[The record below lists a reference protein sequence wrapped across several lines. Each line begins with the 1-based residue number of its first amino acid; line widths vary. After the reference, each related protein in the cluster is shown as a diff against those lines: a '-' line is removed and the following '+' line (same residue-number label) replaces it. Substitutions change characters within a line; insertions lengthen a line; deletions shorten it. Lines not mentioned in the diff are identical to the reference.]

1 MSDYK
6 KKDFD
11 KIINIVKDKL
21 STEIS
26 KDLKELI
33 KYDNLNDYRDEHL
46 VDYMALDI
54 HKQIGSKLTR
64 ELIKDIIAKRDD
76 DEVDLLEHLFETMIF
91 AAIRKATL
99 NALADYEAQKS
110 KKESKN
116 KDEPKIDENLLA
128 ISDAA
133 KKNFARILSEQVDV
147 FVEGGSLRKWRQN
160 NLANY
165 IAIDV
170 YDAITEESRKVLE
183 KIIGTA
189 TGVDNPE
196 FINHITNVLMYLAAR
211 QAAGEAI
218 ADAEDK

>member
-6 KKDFD
+6 KNDFD
-11 KIINIVKDKL
+11 KIIN
-21 STEIS
+21 
-26 KDLKELI
+26 
-33 KYDNLNDYRDEHL
+33 
-46 VDYMALDI
+46 
-54 HKQIGSKLTR
+54 
-64 ELIKDIIAKRDD
+64 
-76 DEVDLLEHLFETMIF
+76 
-91 AAIRKATL
+91 
-99 NALADYEAQKS
+99 EASKS

-116 KDEPKIDENLLA
+116 KDEPKIDTKLLA

-183 KIIGTA
+183 KFIGTV
-189 TGVDNPE
+189 TDVDNHE

>member
-6 KKDFD
+6 KNDFD
-11 KIINIVKDKL
+11 KIIN
-21 STEIS
+21 
-26 KDLKELI
+26 
-33 KYDNLNDYRDEHL
+33 
-46 VDYMALDI
+46 
-54 HKQIGSKLTR
+54 
-64 ELIKDIIAKRDD
+64 
-76 DEVDLLEHLFETMIF
+76 
-91 AAIRKATL
+91 
-99 NALADYEAQKS
+99 EASKS

-116 KDEPKIDENLLA
+116 KDEPKIDTKLLA

-147 FVEGGSLRKWRQN
+147 FVESGSLRKWRQN

-183 KIIGTA
+183 KFIGTV
-189 TGVDNPE
+189 TNVDDPGL
-196 FINHITNVLMYLAAR
+196 INHITNVLMYLAVR

-218 ADAEDK
+218 ADAEEK

>member
-6 KKDFD
+6 KNDFD
-11 KIINIVKDKL
+11 KIIN
-21 STEIS
+21 
-26 KDLKELI
+26 
-33 KYDNLNDYRDEHL
+33 
-46 VDYMALDI
+46 
-54 HKQIGSKLTR
+54 
-64 ELIKDIIAKRDD
+64 
-76 DEVDLLEHLFETMIF
+76 
-91 AAIRKATL
+91 
-99 NALADYEAQKS
+99 EASES

-116 KDEPKIDENLLA
+116 KDEPKIDTKLLA

-170 YDAITEESRKVLE
+170 YDAITDESRKVLE

-189 TGVDNPE
+189 TDVDNPE

>member
-6 KKDFD
+6 KNDFD
-11 KIINIVKDKL
+11 KIIN
-21 STEIS
+21 
-26 KDLKELI
+26 
-33 KYDNLNDYRDEHL
+33 
-46 VDYMALDI
+46 
-54 HKQIGSKLTR
+54 
-64 ELIKDIIAKRDD
+64 
-76 DEVDLLEHLFETMIF
+76 
-91 AAIRKATL
+91 
-99 NALADYEAQKS
+99 EASES

-116 KDEPKIDENLLA
+116 KDEPKIDTKLLA

-170 YDAITEESRKVLE
+170 YDAITDESRKVLE
-183 KIIGTA
+183 KLIGIVTD
-189 TGVDNPE
+189 VDNPE

>member
-6 KKDFD
+6 KNDFD
-11 KIINIVKDKL
+11 KIIN
-21 STEIS
+21 
-26 KDLKELI
+26 
-33 KYDNLNDYRDEHL
+33 
-46 VDYMALDI
+46 
-54 HKQIGSKLTR
+54 
-64 ELIKDIIAKRDD
+64 
-76 DEVDLLEHLFETMIF
+76 
-91 AAIRKATL
+91 
-99 NALADYEAQKS
+99 EASKS

-116 KDEPKIDENLLA
+116 KDEPRIDTNLLA

-183 KIIGTA
+183 KFIGTV
-189 TGVDNPE
+189 TDVDDPE
-196 FINHITNVLMYLAAR
+196 LINHITNVLMYLAAR

>member
-21 STEIS
+21 NTEMS

-33 KYDNLNDYRDEHL
+33 EYDNLNDYRDEHL

-64 ELIKDIIAKRDD
+64 VLVKDIIAKRDD
-76 DEVDLLEHLFETMIF
+76 DEMELLEHLFETMVF
-91 AAIRKATL
+91 TAIRKTTL
-99 NALADYEAQKS
+99 NALADYEALES

-116 KDEPKIDENLLA
+116 KDEPKIDTKLLA

-170 YDAITEESRKVLE
+170 YDAITDESRKVLE
-183 KIIGTA
+183 KLIGIVTD
-189 TGVDNPE
+189 VDNPE

-218 ADAEDK
+218 ADAEEK

>member
-6 KKDFD
+6 KNDFD
-11 KIINIVKDKL
+11 KIINEA
-21 STEIS
+21 SES
-26 KDLKELI
+26 K
-33 KYDNLNDYRDEHL
+33 R
-46 VDYMALDI
+46 
-54 HKQIGSKLTR
+54 
-64 ELIKDIIAKRDD
+64 
-76 DEVDLLEHLFETMIF
+76 
-91 AAIRKATL
+91 
-99 NALADYEAQKS
+99 
-110 KKESKN
+110 ESKN
-116 KDEPKIDENLLA
+116 KDEPKIDTKLLA

-147 FVEGGSLRKWRQN
+147 FVEGGSLRRWRQN

-170 YDAITEESRKVLE
+170 YDAITDESRKVLE

-189 TGVDNPE
+189 TDVDNPE

>member
-6 KKDFD
+6 KNDFD
-11 KIINIVKDKL
+11 RIIN
-21 STEIS
+21 
-26 KDLKELI
+26 
-33 KYDNLNDYRDEHL
+33 
-46 VDYMALDI
+46 
-54 HKQIGSKLTR
+54 
-64 ELIKDIIAKRDD
+64 
-76 DEVDLLEHLFETMIF
+76 
-91 AAIRKATL
+91 
-99 NALADYEAQKS
+99 EASES

-116 KDEPKIDENLLA
+116 KDEPKIDTKLLA

-133 KKNFARILSEQVDV
+133 KKNFARILPEQVDV

-170 YDAITEESRKVLE
+170 YDAITDESRKVLE
-183 KIIGTA
+183 KIIGIVTD
-189 TGVDNPE
+189 VDNPE

>member
-6 KKDFD
+6 KNDFD
-11 KIINIVKDKL
+11 KIINEA
-21 STEIS
+21 SES
-26 KDLKELI
+26 K
-33 KYDNLNDYRDEHL
+33 R
-46 VDYMALDI
+46 
-54 HKQIGSKLTR
+54 
-64 ELIKDIIAKRDD
+64 
-76 DEVDLLEHLFETMIF
+76 
-91 AAIRKATL
+91 
-99 NALADYEAQKS
+99 
-110 KKESKN
+110 ESKN
-116 KDEPKIDENLLA
+116 KDEPKINTKLLA

-170 YDAITEESRKVLE
+170 YDAITDESRKVLE

-189 TGVDNPE
+189 TDVDNPE

>member
-6 KKDFD
+6 KNDFD
-11 KIINIVKDKL
+11 KIIN
-21 STEIS
+21 
-26 KDLKELI
+26 
-33 KYDNLNDYRDEHL
+33 
-46 VDYMALDI
+46 
-54 HKQIGSKLTR
+54 
-64 ELIKDIIAKRDD
+64 
-76 DEVDLLEHLFETMIF
+76 
-91 AAIRKATL
+91 
-99 NALADYEAQKS
+99 EASES

-116 KDEPKIDENLLA
+116 KDEPKIDAKLLA

-170 YDAITEESRKVLE
+170 YDAITDESRKVLE
-183 KIIGTA
+183 KLIGTV
-189 TGVDNPE
+189 TDVDNPE

-218 ADAEDK
+218 VDAEDK

>member
-6 KKDFD
+6 KNNFD
-11 KIINIVKDKL
+11 KIIN
-21 STEIS
+21 
-26 KDLKELI
+26 
-33 KYDNLNDYRDEHL
+33 
-46 VDYMALDI
+46 
-54 HKQIGSKLTR
+54 
-64 ELIKDIIAKRDD
+64 
-76 DEVDLLEHLFETMIF
+76 
-91 AAIRKATL
+91 
-99 NALADYEAQKS
+99 EASES

-116 KDEPKIDENLLA
+116 KDEPKIDTKLLA

-170 YDAITEESRKVLE
+170 YDAITDESRKVLE
-183 KIIGTA
+183 KLIGIVTD
-189 TGVDNPE
+189 VDDPE
-196 FINHITNVLMYLAAR
+196 FTNHITNVLMYLAAR

-218 ADAEDK
+218 VDAEDK

>member
-6 KKDFD
+6 KNDFD
-11 KIINIVKDKL
+11 KIIN
-21 STEIS
+21 
-26 KDLKELI
+26 
-33 KYDNLNDYRDEHL
+33 
-46 VDYMALDI
+46 
-54 HKQIGSKLTR
+54 
-64 ELIKDIIAKRDD
+64 
-76 DEVDLLEHLFETMIF
+76 
-91 AAIRKATL
+91 
-99 NALADYEAQKS
+99 EASES

-116 KDEPKIDENLLA
+116 KDEPKIDTKLLA

-170 YDAITEESRKVLE
+170 YDAITDESRKVLE
-183 KIIGTA
+183 KLIGIVT
-189 TGVDNPE
+189 DINDPE

>member
-6 KKDFD
+6 KNDFD
-11 KIINIVKDKL
+11 KIIN
-21 STEIS
+21 
-26 KDLKELI
+26 
-33 KYDNLNDYRDEHL
+33 
-46 VDYMALDI
+46 
-54 HKQIGSKLTR
+54 
-64 ELIKDIIAKRDD
+64 
-76 DEVDLLEHLFETMIF
+76 
-91 AAIRKATL
+91 
-99 NALADYEAQKS
+99 EASES

-116 KDEPKIDENLLA
+116 KDEPKINTKLLA

-170 YDAITEESRKVLE
+170 YDAITDESRKVLE

-189 TGVDNPE
+189 TDVDNPE

>member
-6 KKDFD
+6 KNDFD
-11 KIINIVKDKL
+11 KIIN
-21 STEIS
+21 
-26 KDLKELI
+26 
-33 KYDNLNDYRDEHL
+33 
-46 VDYMALDI
+46 
-54 HKQIGSKLTR
+54 
-64 ELIKDIIAKRDD
+64 
-76 DEVDLLEHLFETMIF
+76 
-91 AAIRKATL
+91 
-99 NALADYEAQKS
+99 EASES

-116 KDEPKIDENLLA
+116 KDEPKIDTKLLA

-183 KIIGTA
+183 KLIGIVTD
-189 TGVDNPE
+189 VDNPE

-211 QAAGEAI
+211 QAADEAI

>member
-6 KKDFD
+6 KNDFD
-11 KIINIVKDKL
+11 KIVN
-21 STEIS
+21 
-26 KDLKELI
+26 
-33 KYDNLNDYRDEHL
+33 
-46 VDYMALDI
+46 
-54 HKQIGSKLTR
+54 
-64 ELIKDIIAKRDD
+64 
-76 DEVDLLEHLFETMIF
+76 
-91 AAIRKATL
+91 
-99 NALADYEAQKS
+99 EASES

-116 KDEPKIDENLLA
+116 KDEPKIDTKLLA

-170 YDAITEESRKVLE
+170 YDAITDESRKVLE
-183 KIIGTA
+183 KLIGIVTD
-189 TGVDNPE
+189 VDNPE

-211 QAAGEAI
+211 QAADEAI

>member
-6 KKDFD
+6 KNDFD
-11 KIINIVKDKL
+11 KIINEA
-21 STEIS
+21 SES
-26 KDLKELI
+26 K
-33 KYDNLNDYRDEHL
+33 R
-46 VDYMALDI
+46 
-54 HKQIGSKLTR
+54 
-64 ELIKDIIAKRDD
+64 
-76 DEVDLLEHLFETMIF
+76 
-91 AAIRKATL
+91 
-99 NALADYEAQKS
+99 
-110 KKESKN
+110 ESKN
-116 KDEPKIDENLLA
+116 KDEPKIDTKLLA

-170 YDAITEESRKVLE
+170 YDAITDESRKVLE

-189 TGVDNPE
+189 TDVDNPE

>member
-6 KKDFD
+6 KNDFD
-11 KIINIVKDKL
+11 KIIN
-21 STEIS
+21 
-26 KDLKELI
+26 
-33 KYDNLNDYRDEHL
+33 
-46 VDYMALDI
+46 
-54 HKQIGSKLTR
+54 
-64 ELIKDIIAKRDD
+64 
-76 DEVDLLEHLFETMIF
+76 
-91 AAIRKATL
+91 
-99 NALADYEAQKS
+99 EASES

-170 YDAITEESRKVLE
+170 YDAITDESRKVLE
-183 KIIGTA
+183 KLIGTV
-189 TGVDNPE
+189 TDVDNPE
-196 FINHITNVLMYLAAR
+196 LINHITNVLMYLAAR

>member
-6 KKDFD
+6 KNDFD
-11 KIINIVKDKL
+11 KIIN
-21 STEIS
+21 
-26 KDLKELI
+26 
-33 KYDNLNDYRDEHL
+33 
-46 VDYMALDI
+46 
-54 HKQIGSKLTR
+54 
-64 ELIKDIIAKRDD
+64 
-76 DEVDLLEHLFETMIF
+76 
-91 AAIRKATL
+91 
-99 NALADYEAQKS
+99 EASKS

-116 KDEPKIDENLLA
+116 KDEPKIDTKLLA

-147 FVEGGSLRKWRQN
+147 FVDGGSLRKWRQN

-183 KIIGTA
+183 KFIGTV
-189 TGVDNPE
+189 TDVDNPE
-196 FINHITNVLMYLAAR
+196 FAGHIANVLMYLAAR

>member
-6 KKDFD
+6 KNDFD
-11 KIINIVKDKL
+11 KIIN
-21 STEIS
+21 
-26 KDLKELI
+26 
-33 KYDNLNDYRDEHL
+33 
-46 VDYMALDI
+46 
-54 HKQIGSKLTR
+54 
-64 ELIKDIIAKRDD
+64 
-76 DEVDLLEHLFETMIF
+76 
-91 AAIRKATL
+91 
-99 NALADYEAQKS
+99 EASES

-116 KDEPKIDENLLA
+116 KDEPKIDTKLLA

-170 YDAITEESRKVLE
+170 YDAITDESRKVLE
-183 KIIGTA
+183 KLIGIVTD
-189 TGVDNPE
+189 VDNPE

-211 QAAGEAI
+211 LAAGEAI

>member
-6 KKDFD
+6 KNDFD
-11 KIINIVKDKL
+11 KIIN
-21 STEIS
+21 
-26 KDLKELI
+26 
-33 KYDNLNDYRDEHL
+33 
-46 VDYMALDI
+46 
-54 HKQIGSKLTR
+54 
-64 ELIKDIIAKRDD
+64 
-76 DEVDLLEHLFETMIF
+76 
-91 AAIRKATL
+91 
-99 NALADYEAQKS
+99 EASKS

-116 KDEPKIDENLLA
+116 KDEPKIDTKLLA

-147 FVEGGSLRKWRQN
+147 FVESGSLRKWRQN

-170 YDAITEESRKVLE
+170 YDAITEKSRKVLE
-183 KIIGTA
+183 KFIGTV
-189 TGVDNPE
+189 TNVDDPE
-196 FINHITNVLMYLAAR
+196 FINHITNVLMYVAAR